1 MFLIYQILIFLV
13 ILLSPLIILIRVFKN
28 KEHNSRFKE
37 KFCLF
42 SQLRG
47 SGKLIWFH
55 GSSVGEILSLLPLV
69 EELEKNKK
77 IKKILIT
84 SSTLS
89 SSFVLK
95 RYKYKK
101 IIHQFF
107 PIDFNFFSKKFLNYW
122 KPSMAIF
129 VESEIWP
136 ATFSEIKKRKIPL
149 ILINARITNKT
160 FKKWMKIK
168 TFANDIFQKIDIA
181 YPQNQETAKYLE
193 KLGVRTIKKIGNLKF
208 CENKQDKNEKIDKDL
223 YSRIKNRKLWC
234 ASSTHA
240 DEEILCAKVHL
251 KLKKKYKNLLTI
263 IIPRHV
269 NRIGEIIKKL
279 ERLKVNII
287 LQSSN
292 KIVNNN
298 TDVYL
303 VDSYGETKKFY
314 KICKTVFL
322 GGSLIKHGGQNPI
335 EPARLSST
343 IIHGPHI
350 QNFKEVYKLFYQKKI
365 SYEVKDIN
373 SFTTILDRSF
383 SKSNIT
389 NNRYSKIRKIG
400 AIILSNTVIEINN
413 LLKNET

>member
-1 MFLIYQILIFLV
+1 M
-13 ILLSPLIILIRVFKN
+13 SPLIILIRVFKN

-208 CENKQDKNEKIDKDL
+208 CENKQDKNEKFK
-223 YSRIKNRKLWC
+223 R
-234 ASSTHA
+234 
-240 DEEILCAKVHL
+240 LC
-251 KLKKKYKNLLTI
+251 
-263 IIPRHV
+263 
-269 NRIGEIIKKL
+269 
-279 ERLKVNII
+279 
-287 LQSSN
+287 
-292 KIVNNN
+292 
-298 TDVYL
+298 D
-303 VDSYGETKKFY
+303 
-314 KICKTVFL
+314 
-322 GGSLIKHGGQNPI
+322 
-335 EPARLSST
+335 
-343 IIHGPHI
+343 
-350 QNFKEVYKLFYQKKI
+350 
-365 SYEVKDIN
+365 
-373 SFTTILDRSF
+373 
-383 SKSNIT
+383 
-389 NNRYSKIRKIG
+389 
-400 AIILSNTVIEINN
+400 
-413 LLKNET
+413 

>member
-240 DEEILCAKVHL
+240 DEEILCTKVHL

>member
-193 KLGVRTIKKIGNLKF
+193 KLGVRTIKRIGNLKF